1 MNPYELLY
9 MSRTGDT
16 YAVRALFHLY
26 KPILIH
32 EVRNAVAACP
42 CLNIYWDDLMQEGML
57 ALCKAAD
64 TYREDRGSSFATFLT
79 IVIRNTMITYTR
91 TVKRKQLGQVN
102 HMYSLDSMISENNPA
117 IETLEQKNRLTDPE
131 YVLRMNQAREAL
143 LEQISKLNPREQQV
157 LLSWLNGSSYS
168 SSARE
173 MGITTKQFDGR
184 KQRVRKKIR
193 KSILET
199 A

>member
-16 YAVRALFHLY
+16 YAVRALFNLY

-32 EVRNAVAACP
+32 EVRNAIESCP
-42 CLNIYWDDLMQEGML
+42 CLNIYWDDLMQECML
-57 ALCKAAD
+57 ALCKAAES
-64 TYREDRGSSFATFLT
+64 YREDRGSSFATFLT

-91 TVKRKQLGQVN
+91 AVKRKQLGRVN

-131 YVLRMNQAREAL
+131 YVLRMNQARDRL
-143 LEQISKLNPREQQV
+143 MEQISKLSPKEQQV
-157 LLSWLNGSSYS
+157 LQSWMNGSSYS
-168 SSARE
+168 DSAQE

-184 KQRVRKKIR
+184 KQRVRKKIK
-193 KSILET
+193 KSILEK

>member
-16 YAVRALFHLY
+16 YAVRALFNLY

-32 EVRNAVAACP
+32 EVKNAIDACP

-57 ALCKAAD
+57 ALYKAAD

-79 IVIRNTMITYTR
+79 IVIKNTMITYTR
-91 TVKRKQLGQVN
+91 TVKRKQLGRVN

-117 IETLEQKNRLTDPE
+117 IETLEQKNRLSDPE
-131 YVLRMNQAREAL
+131 YVLRMNQARDRL
-143 LEQISKLNPREQQV
+143 MEQISKLNPREQQV
-157 LLSWLNGSSYS
+157 LLSWMNGNSYS
-168 SSARE
+168 SSAQE
-173 MGITTKQFDGR
+173 MGITPK
-184 KQRVRKKIR
+184 
-193 KSILET
+193 
-199 A
+199 

>member
-16 YAVRALFHLY
+16 YAIRALFNLY

-32 EVRNAVAACP
+32 EVKNAIDACP

-57 ALCKAAD
+57 ALYKAAD

-79 IVIRNTMITYTR
+79 IVIKNTMITYTR
-91 TVKRKQLGQVN
+91 TVKRKQLGRVN

-117 IETLEQKNRLTDPE
+117 IETLEQKNRLSDPE
-131 YVLRMNQAREAL
+131 YVLRMNQARDRL
-143 LEQISKLNPREQQV
+143 MEQISKLNPREQQV
-157 LLSWLNGSSYS
+157 LLSWMNGNSYS
-168 SSARE
+168 SSAQE
-173 MGITTKQFDGR
+173 MGITAKQFDGR
-184 KQRVRKKIR
+184 KQRVRKKIK
-193 KSILET
+193 KSILEK

>member
-16 YAVRALFHLY
+16 YAVRALFNLY

-32 EVRNAVAACP
+32 EVKNAIEVCP

-57 ALCKAAD
+57 ALYKAAEA
-64 TYREDRGSSFATFLT
+64 YREDRGSSFATFLT
-79 IVIRNTMITYTR
+79 IVIKNTMITYTR
-91 TVKRKQLGQVN
+91 TVKRKQQGRVN

-117 IETLEQKNRLTDPE
+117 IELLEQKNRLTDPE
-131 YVLRMNQAREAL
+131 YVLRMNQAMDQL
-143 LEQISKLNPREQQV
+143 MEQISKLNPREQQV
-157 LLSWLNGSSYS
+157 LLNWMNGNSYTQ
-168 SSARE
+168 SARE

-193 KSILET
+193 RSILEK

>member
-16 YAVRALFHLY
+16 YAIRALFNLY

-32 EVRNAVAACP
+32 EVRNAIEACP
-42 CLNIYWDDLMQEGML
+42 CLNIYWDDLMQECML
-57 ALCKAAD
+57 ALCKAVES
-64 TYREDRGSSFATFLT
+64 YREDRGSSFATFLT

-91 TVKRKQLGQVN
+91 SVKRKQMGRVN

-131 YVLRMNQAREAL
+131 YVLRMNQARDRL
-143 LEQISKLNPREQQV
+143 MEQISKLNPKEQQV
-157 LLSWLNGSSYS
+157 LQSWMNGSSYS
-168 SSARE
+168 DSAQE

-184 KQRVRKKIR
+184 KQRVRKKIK
-193 KSILET
+193 KSILEK

>member
-16 YAVRALFHLY
+16 YAVRALFNLY

-32 EVRNAVAACP
+32 EVRNAVETCP

-57 ALCKAAD
+57 ALYKAAD

-91 TVKRKQLGQVN
+91 AVKRKQLGYVN

-131 YVLRMNQAREAL
+131 YVLRMNQARERL
-143 LEQISKLNPREQQV
+143 MEQISKLNPKEQQV
-157 LLSWLNGSSYS
+157 LLSWMNGSSYS
-168 SSARE
+168 DSAQE

-184 KQRVRKKIR
+184 KQRVRKKIK
-193 KSILET
+193 KSILEK